1 MENGLVALT
10 EFAFNENPIRVVGTQ
25 LDPWFVGVD
34 VATALGYK
42 NPQEAVR
49 KHVPEGDKG
58 VSELL
63 TPGGVQKLVVIDEAG
78 LYYLVFKSKLQ
89 AAQKFTCWVTHEVLP
104 SIRKYG
110 YYKVPKPVKEKRP
123 LGRPPLALAEYVEH
137 QKMFEFANGEKC
149 DITVLRRISR
159 ELGLPVEKIRDAW
172 TANMVEF
179 VNEQMAA
186 RGIES
191 IEDISWTVDCVFG
204 DEPDET
210 YTIVVDGLPVELV
223 R

>member
-1 MENGLVALT
+1 MNTEMVALT
-10 EFAFNENPIRVVGTQ
+10 EFAFEENPIRVVGTQ

-34 VATALGYK
+34 VASALGYK

-78 LYYLVFKSKLQ
+78 LYYLIFKSKLQ
-89 AAQKFTCWVTHEVLP
+89 AAQKFTWWVTHEVLP

-110 YYKVPKPVKEKRP
+110 YYKVPKPVLEKKP
-123 LGRPPLALAEYVEH
+123 VGRPPLALAGYVERQ
-137 QKMFEFANGEKC
+137 QKYIFANGEKC
-149 DITVLRRISR
+149 DITDLRWICR
-159 ELGLPVEKIRDAW
+159 ELGMPLEEVCDKR
-172 TANMVEF
+172 TSRMVDF
-179 VNEQMAA
+179 VNEQMTA
-186 RGIES
+186 RRIVS
-191 IEDISWTVDCVFG
+191 VTDIPKRGRDAEY
-204 DEPDET
+204 EPDET
-210 YTIVVDGLPVELV
+210 YTVIADGEVIELV